1 MSKLRFV
8 ISESKWMLYVI
19 FCRRVQIRTPEFPSL
34 KARCLVESICLLMDK
49 AQTATCPLLLE

>member
-19 FCRRVQIRTPEFPSL
+19 FCRRVQIQTPEFPSL
-34 KARCLVESICLLMDK
+34 RVRCLVESICLLMDK
-49 AQTATCPLLLE
+49 AQIATCPLLLE